1 MSYFESHFISSLYN
15 SVSDFLGNP
24 TLYKIK
30 DSDNEYSFYGVQVY
44 SENAK
49 EKLFIICKTM
59 RKTSKEIKL
68 KELPWYSIQTRKIND
83 RSEYDTLKKIH
94 LQKNFLSTLKDIEI
108 HNVNTDKNKNVA
120 NYSVK
125 NNDRIKI
132 SLLNSEDYYIPNKTN
147 LQYLLNLFDTI
158 ILIEKKK
165 MISF

>member
-24 TLYKIK
+24 TLHKIK
-30 DSDNEYSFYGVQVY
+30 DSDDEYSFYGVQVY

-59 RKTSKEIKL
+59 KKPLKEIKL

-108 HNVNTDKNKNVA
+108 HNVNTNKNKNVT

-132 SLLNSEDYYIPNKTN
+132 SLLNSEDYYIPDKTN